1 MSNHLLSILAGIFL
15 ITSVASATI
24 TDFNPKVHTKR
35 WGAYW
40 IGNDGYMSNE
50 YRVMHFR
57 RSFDLKEL
65 PKTFKVNV
73 SADNRFCLYVNG
85 EVVARGPARGDFYNW
100 NYDTVDIAKNLK
112 NGKNTIAA
120 LVWNAGGS
128 APYAQFMRRTSF
140 LLDGVTDAESFLSTP
155 KGWKMKESKA
165 YKPLVVRGL
174 FTGPGDDID
183 GSLFDWNWTST
194 NFDDSKWQNAYPR
207 DRAHSAGTLY
217 GEAGYMLTP
226 RSIPQMEETLQ
237 RLNSVRRF
245 SGIDRVPNFIS
256 GENPLTIPANTK
268 CEILLDNR
276 VLTTA
281 YPVLKTDGGKGSKI
295 VVKYGEAMFDKKNT
309 KANRDEIDGRRFEYG
324 RTQFDIFRPDGGD
337 AREFSSL
344 WFRTYRYVGL
354 EIETKDSPLVI
365 RDFYGIFTGYP
376 FKENGSF
383 DSDDKNIKKIW
394 EVGWRTARLCA
405 NETYVDCPYYEQLQY
420 VGDTRIQA
428 LISLY
433 VSGDD
438 RLMRQAISA
447 FNASRSYFGLT
458 KSRYPS
464 RIEQH
469 IPPFSL
475 YWISMLNDY
484 AKHRED
490 KAYIAQNMST
500 VKTILE
506 WFTEQLDPEKKTI
519 KPAMPHW
526 WFVDWSFSDPK
537 TKGENSTGWQR
548 GIPPESD
555 TDGSAITTL
564 HLALTF
570 RDAANLMR
578 YMGDEE
584 LADKYMRKYSELI
597 KAVKERCWNAER
609 GLFMD
614 FAGAVSSSQH
624 VNIMAILSDAIPAA
638 EQPALMKKILED
650 KSLTACTFYYRF
662 YLTEAMRKTGM
673 GNLYVS
679 NLTPWYDMI
688 NIGLTTFAENPEP
701 TRSDCHAWSSSP
713 NYHLL
718 SLVCGVMP
726 ADYGFKKVRIE
737 PNLGVLKEAHGKVPH
752 PNGLIEVSIKKNSA
766 GKLDANVTLPKGVTG
781 VFVYAGKEFDLKEG
795 KNNLTVK

>member
-1 MSNHLLSILAGIFL
+1 MVILVA
-15 ITSVASATI
+15 TTASAAI
-24 TDFNPKVHTKR
+24 TDFSPKAHTKR

-40 IGNDGYMSNE
+40 VGNKGFSSNE

-57 RSFDLKEL
+57 RSFDLKEQ
-65 PKTFKVNV
+65 PESFRINV

-85 EVVARGPARGDFYNW
+85 EIVARGPARGDFYNW
-100 NYDTVDIAKNLK
+100 NYDTLDIAKFLK
-112 NGKNTIAA
+112 KGKNTIAA
-120 LVWNAGGS
+120 LVWNAGGY
-128 APYAQFMRRTSF
+128 APFAQFTRRTGF
-140 LLDGVTDAESFLSTP
+140 ILDGATEAEEFISTP
-155 KGWKMKESKA
+155 KGWKMKESEA
-165 YKPLVVRGL
+165 YKPLEVRGL

-183 GSLFDWNWTST
+183 GAKFDWNWTLT
-194 NFDDSKWQNAYPR
+194 NFDDSKWQNCYQR
-207 DRAHSAGTLY
+207 DRAHSGGTLY
-217 GEAGYMLTP
+217 GEAGYMLTE
-226 RSIPQMEETLQ
+226 RKIPQMESTLQ
-237 RLNSVRRF
+237 RLDSVRRF
-245 SGIDRVPNFIS
+245 SGIDKVTNFIS

-281 YPVLKTDGGKGSKI
+281 YPILKTNGGKGAKI
-295 VVKYGEAMFDKKNT
+295 RVNYGEAMFDKKNA
-309 KANRDEIDGRRFEYG
+309 KANRNDVDGRRFEYG
-324 RTQFDIFRPDGGD
+324 RTQYDIFRPDGGD
-337 AREFSSL
+337 AREFSPL

-354 EIETKDSPLVI
+354 EIETKDDPLVI
-365 RDFYGIFTGYP
+365 SDLYGMFTGYP

-464 RIEQH
+464 RLEQH

-484 AKHRED
+484 AKHRDD
-490 KAYIAQNMST
+490 KAYIAQNIST
-500 VKTILE
+500 VKTVLE
-506 WFTEQLDPEKKTI
+506 WFENQLDPVKGTI
-519 KPAMPHW
+519 MPAMPHW
-526 WFVDWSFSDPK
+526 WFVDWSISDPSK
-537 TKGENSTGWQR
+537 PLPKNTHGWIR
-548 GIPPESD
+548 GIPPESE
-555 TDGSAITTL
+555 TDGSAIITL
-564 HLALTF
+564 HLALTY

-578 YMGDEE
+578 YMGDTE
-584 LADKYMRKYSELI
+584 LAEKYMRRYVDII
-597 KAVKERCWNAER
+597 KSVKQRCWNAER
-609 GLFMD
+609 GIFMD
-614 FAGAVSSSQH
+614 FAGAETSSQH
-624 VNIMAILSDAIPAA
+624 VNIMAILSDAIPES
-638 EQPALMKKILED
+638 EQPALMKKVLED
-650 KSLTACTFYYRF
+650 KSLIACTFYYRF
-662 YLTEAMRKTGM
+662 YLTEAMRKVGM

-679 NLTPWYDMI
+679 NLKPWYDMI

-718 SLVCGVMP
+718 SLVCGITP

-737 PNLGVLKEAHGKVPH
+737 PNLGVLKEVHGKVPH
-752 PNGLIEVSIKKNSA
+752 PNGLIEVSVKKNS
-766 GKLDANVTLPKGVTG
+766 KNKFDANITLPKGLTG
-781 VFVYAGKEFDLKEG
+781 VFVCEGKEYKLNEG
-795 KNNLTVK
+795 KNNLSIR